1 MPLITKSM
9 MLGQH
14 DSASVTFYHKRIGST
29 FRVRACKPH
38 AASAIPI
45 MAFLAFRSRVAAP
58 AQLVQGGL
66 KGEKKGEFHAGFVYF
81 NSFHYCLVRSGQL
94 ILWLISKNRF

>member
-1 MPLITKSM
+1 ML
-9 MLGQH
+9 LGQH
-14 DSASVTFYHKRIGST
+14 DLASVTFYHKRIGST
-29 FRVRACKPH
+29 FRVRAGKPD

-45 MAFLAFRSRVAAP
+45 TAFLAFRPASRRARATC
-58 AQLVQGGL
+58 AGRSQGAR
-66 KGEKKGEFHAGFVYF
+66 KSPGEKKGEFHASFVYF